1 MGPMR
6 QPFTTTLLAFSWQD
20 IVAWAV
26 ALLAAGWLAR
36 LLWRQ
41 LQRPSCG
48 GGGASPPAGSDGF
61 VPLEQLDKK

>member
-1 MGPMR
+1 VE
-6 QPFTTTLLAFSWQD
+6 QPFVTAILAFGWQD

-26 ALLAAGWLAR
+26 ALAAAGWLAR

-48 GGGASPPAGSDGF
+48 GGGVSPPAGSDGF